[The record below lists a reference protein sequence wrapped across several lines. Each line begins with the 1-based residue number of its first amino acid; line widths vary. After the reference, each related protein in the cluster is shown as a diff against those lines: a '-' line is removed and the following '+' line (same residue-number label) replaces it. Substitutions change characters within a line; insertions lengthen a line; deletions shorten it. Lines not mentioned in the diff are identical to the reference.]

1 MGKGEDMETLKNF
14 GIEIKKDNYQEVAV
28 YGLARIY
35 SLIDKEISAYLR
47 PYNLSLAKFNAL
59 MVIKHIGKDNGL
71 SQIEIGRR
79 LIVTASNMTR
89 LLDKLAK
96 EGLIERL
103 SQKGDRRVNIIRI
116 TKKGTDILDK
126 AWPGYYKKVLSLAN
140 LLEKNELKQAA
151 NLVVKWCHKLG
162 AR

>member
-1 MGKGEDMETLKNF
+1 METLKNF
-14 GIEIKKDNYQEVAV
+14 GIEIKKDNYQEVAI

-47 PYNLSLAKFNAL
+47 PYNLSLAKFNVL
-59 MVIKHIGKDNGL
+59 MVVKHIGKDKGL

-89 LLDKLAK
+89 LLDKLVK

-116 TKKGTDILDK
+116 TKKGTDVLDK
-126 AWPGYYKKVLSLAN
+126 AWTGYYKKILDLAN
-140 LLEKNELKQAA
+140 VLEKNELKQVA
-151 NLVVKWCHKLG
+151 NLIVKWCHKLG

>member
-1 MGKGEDMETLKNF
+1 MKTLKNF
-14 GIEIKKDNYQEVAV
+14 GIEIKKDNYQEVAI

-59 MVIKHIGKDNGL
+59 MITKHIGKDKGL

-116 TKKGTDILDK
+116 TKKGTDILDE
-126 AWPGYYKKVLSLAN
+126 AWAGYYKKILGLAN
-140 LLEKNELKQAA
+140 LLDKEDQKHMA
-151 NLVVKWCHKLG
+151 NLVVQWCDRLED
-162 AR
+162 R

>member
-1 MGKGEDMETLKNF
+1 METLKNF
-14 GIEIKKDNYQEVAV
+14 GIEIKKDNYQEVAI

-47 PYNLSLAKFNAL
+47 PYNLSIAKFNAL
-59 MVIKHIGKDNGL
+59 MVIKHIGKDKGL

-96 EGLIERL
+96 EGFIKRL
-103 SQKGDRRVNIIRI
+103 SQESDRRVNIIKI
-116 TKKGTDILDK
+116 MKKGSDILDK
-126 AWPGYYKKVLSLAN
+126 VWPGYYKKIIELTNGLDK
-140 LLEKNELKQAA
+140 EDLKQIT
-151 NLVVKWCHKLG
+151 NLMSKWYEQLE
-162 AR
+162 RNI